1 MNTQDFNL
9 TNSIIYLDN
18 AATSLK
24 PKQVI
29 DSITNYYTN
38 YSSNPHR
45 GDYKTAYQAGL
56 LVESTRNKVKEL
68 LNAKSTKE
76 IIFTSG
82 ATQSL
87 NMIAFNYFKNILS
100 PGDEILITSAEH
112 ASNIIPWYILEK
124 EIGIKVFV
132 IPLNDNLEV
141 IANNLLLAITPNT
154 KVISIAST
162 TNVIGDTRPIK
173 EISKIAKENNI
184 YLVVDAAQSI
194 THKKID
200 VQDLDI
206 DFLALSAHKM
216 CGPTG
221 IGVLYG
227 KESLLNEMIPQN
239 YGGGMSDNIDSNN
252 IKLKSLPTKLEAGT
266 QNIAGIIGFST
277 AIDYLNNIGFT
288 NIENHI
294 NKLSTYLYKKLSVIP
309 HINIINKNIT
319 SNIITFNVE
328 GIFSQDISCYL
339 DKHNICLRA
348 GDHCA
353 KLLKNKTNINNSCRI
368 SLYFYNTYE
377 ELDKLIELLKDKEKI
392 IEGIL

>member
-68 LNAKSTKE
+68 LNANSTKE

-221 IGVLYG
+221 IGILYG

-252 IKLKSLPTKLEAGT
+252 IELKSLPTKLEAGT

-294 NKLSTYLYKKLSVIP
+294 NKLSTYLYEKLSVIP